1 MRAKSSTR
9 SIAGLSFSV
18 IFLLAAFVPAWA
30 QADEPAL
37 SDSKTAVSKLSVSP
51 KSLSYNVNLDKG
63 VLSETKHFHITNEG
77 TVPLKVV
84 MSWRGKLAIS
94 PAEIDWEEPLPL
106 PSGRRWALRD
116 LPGRCLCRQSRL
128 RTAPAWPHG
137 AWRSG

>member
-84 MSWRGKLAIS
+84 VNS
-94 PAEIDWEEPLPL
+94 PSNPDYVI
-106 PSGRRWALRD
+106 
-116 LPGRCLCRQSRL
+116 
-128 RTAPAWPHG
+128 
-137 AWRSG
+137 RSGGGTATIP